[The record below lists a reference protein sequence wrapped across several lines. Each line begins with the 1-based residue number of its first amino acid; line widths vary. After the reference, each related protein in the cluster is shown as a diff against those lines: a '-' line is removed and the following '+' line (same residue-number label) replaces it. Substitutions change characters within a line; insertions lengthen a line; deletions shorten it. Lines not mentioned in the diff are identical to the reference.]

1 VKTFQVI
8 FIKHCKIMDCYGI
21 GKTEEPIKFL
31 ELILLKM
38 ADWQPFSIF
47 VIIFCIS
54 TICKSK
60 SHLAN
65 VGENKR

>member
-1 VKTFQVI
+1 
-8 FIKHCKIMDCYGI
+8 MDCYGI